1 MKAHKGP
8 TQVYD
13 EVFEDAEGIIAFT
26 SHGDL
31 PKIRQQVT
39 DVKRSL
45 KPHKDKDQIAELI
58 KMSRVEANDSAPFI
72 RRVQVSPEPACLL
85 ANNRQLN
92 DVVRFCTAHF
102 LPPQILCIL
111 QLRISTVFW

>member
-72 RRVQVSPEPACLL
+72 RRVQVGPEPACLL
-85 ANNRQLN
+85 ASNRQLN
-92 DVVRFCTAHF
+92 DVG
-102 LPPQILCIL
+102 
-111 QLRISTVFW
+111 